1 MTTPTHQHAM
11 RFTQK
16 VCLAYTTI
24 FSSLVGAAWMGN
36 QLAHMLIPKHHY
48 SEAHTQTIMVSGRD

>member
-1 MTTPTHQHAM
+1 MTTPTHQNAM

-16 VCLAYTTI
+16 ACLAYTTI

-36 QLAHMLIPKHHY
+36 QLAHMLVHHH

>member
-1 MTTPTHQHAM
+1 M

-16 VCLAYTTI
+16 ACLAYTTI

-36 QLAHMLIPKHHY
+36 QLAHMLVHHH

>member
-1 MTTPTHQHAM
+1 M

-16 VCLAYTTI
+16 ECLTYTTI

-36 QLAHMLIPKHHY
+36 QLAHMLIPKHHH
-48 SEAHTQTIMVSGRD
+48 SEDQTQTIMVCGRD